1 MGPWK
6 AIGENTM
13 NCSGIRQRI
22 RDEMLQG
29 QPLQHDAVIVRHI
42 RHCDLCRSL
51 YADAVLERELRE
63 MPVPE
68 PKDDFPARA
77 IGNAVRRNRM
87 KRIHAFVGISAAAM
101 LIVVAGLFF
110 TRGLSDF
117 SGAPGPT
124 PDAGIASLSGMEKT
138 VRVMI
143 EAKESRQN
151 AILTI
156 DLPKNTAL
164 KNYPGHHRL
173 TWQTDLT
180 QGKNLLELPLLF
192 MDDTEGDVYI
202 HYRYNGNEQQV
213 RIPVRAEKE
222 PEHLKTITS

>member
-1 MGPWK
+1 
-6 AIGENTM
+6 M

-29 QPLQHDAVIVRHI
+29 QPLNHDAVIVRHI

-51 YADAVLERELRE
+51 YADTVLERELRE

-68 PKDDFPARA
+68 PRDDFSARA
-77 IGNAVRRNRM
+77 IGNAVRSNRM
-87 KRIHAFVGISAAAM
+87 KRIHSFVGISAAAM

-110 TRGLSDF
+110 TRGLPDF

-124 PDAGIASLSGMEKT
+124 PDAGIASLNGMEKT

-143 EAKESRQN
+143 EAKESRQD
-151 AILTI
+151 ATLAI
-156 DLPKNTAL
+156 DLPENIAL
-164 KNYPGHHRL
+164 KNYPGYHQL

-180 QGKNLLELPLLF
+180 QGKNLLELPLLVT
-192 MDDTEGDVYI
+192 DDTEGYVYI

-222 PEHLKTITS
+222 LEHLKTISS